1 MRIAHLII
9 TYTDPQQTYRMIQR
23 MIDPDFDFY
32 IHVDAKLPILSHEFL
47 TQLPNVYLIKNR
59 IKVNWAGFS
68 TIQAEFNSIQ
78 EILNTNKQYDFV
90 TLLSGQDYPIARVA
104 EMKIFYE
111 ARKGKLLLK
120 YRDFQNEWPEGMER
134 VSRYYMDNFSFPG
147 RYLVEKLMN
156 IVLPKRKSLNGI
168 QFYGDSMFWC
178 LSLDALN
185 YVLEKVDRNKKAK
198 HFYKFTWAPDEF
210 LFQTEILSSPFAD
223 KVINENC
230 HYYQHAPHTDHPKW
244 LGLEDLEDIMKSD
257 RIFARKFN
265 LNEDSEILDQL
276 DALIGQRENKQQIN
290 IN

>member
-32 IHVDAKLPILSHEFL
+32 IHVDEKLPIISHDFL

-78 EILNTNKQYDFV
+78 EILDTKIQYDFV
-90 TLLSGQDYPIARVA
+90 TLLSGQDYPIATVA
-104 EMKIFYE
+104 EMKSFYE

-120 YRDFQNEWPEGMER
+120 YRDFQNEWPEGMAR

-147 RYLVEKLMN
+147 RYFVEKIMN
-156 IVLPKRKSLNGI
+156 VVLPKRKPLKGI
-168 QFYGDSMFWC
+168 KFYGDSMFWS

-185 YVLEKVDRNKKAK
+185 YMLEKVDRNKKIK
-198 HFYKFTWAPDEF
+198 RFYKFTWAPDEF
-210 LFQTEILSSPFAD
+210 LFQTEILSSPLAS

-230 HYYQHAPHTDHPKW
+230 HYYQHAPNTAHPKW
-244 LGLEDLEDIMKSD
+244 LGVADLDDILKSD
-257 RIFARKFN
+257 RIFARKFSFDV
-265 LNEDSEILDQL
+265 DSEIFNQI
-276 DALIGQRENKQQIN
+276 DALIDQRVAHK
-290 IN
+290 